1 MIPVTPLHFSET
13 VVHGSDMTVKSAAVK
28 SAAVKSAA
36 VESATLPFAT
46 VPSASARVSEVWL
59 KEDDSAQQRNCYA
72 RNRPRLLGG
81 NVGIA

>member
-1 MIPVTPLHFSET
+1 MIPVTPLDFSET
-13 VVHGSDMTVKSAAVK
+13 VVHGSDMTVKSV
-28 SAAVKSAA
+28 
-36 VESATLPFAT
+36 VESATVPFAT

-81 NVGIA
+81 NVVIA